1 MPFLSQIYSYSTIDN
16 FSFSTS
22 FCNHVRFI
30 NTFPIR
36 FAKFHFQR
44 CKKKKKEKSNLLHKT
59 QSIRSTYFLVHLLNG
74 HDGSAF
80 VITTNKMFNQ
90 YAFFHCEC
98 TWNVCVNFLHFS
110 PRHENVRLE
119 KKKKK
124 WKNNTKVFV
133 LRDSIVRDL
142 FFDVKHR
149 FVIRPLLLENNILQ
163 YTAIQ

>member
-1 MPFLSQIYSYSTIDN
+1 MILKKKKKNKNFHFTFLIFAISISNILYIYS
-16 FSFSTS
+16 TS
-22 FCNHVRFI
+22 ITSHFQPHFLIMSDSLTYFQYALQN
-30 NTFPIR
+30 
-36 FAKFHFQR
+36 FQR
-44 CKKKKKEKSNLLHKT
+44 CKKKKKKKSNLLHKT

-119 KKKKK
+119 KKKEKK
-124 WKNNTKVFV
+124 NGKIT
-133 LRDSIVRDL
+133 RRYSC
-142 FFDVKHR
+142 
-149 FVIRPLLLENNILQ
+149 
-163 YTAIQ
+163 